1 MRTSLLRRAATR
13 PLVGRAF
20 ATLRP
25 ALLGAS
31 SRAPL
36 APPRAPF
43 ALTELRRALSE
54 RSSMWKDPV
63 LGFEPP
69 GRPPELAQFFADPYE
84 EDPEL
89 PPPGRRW
96 RHAEIRLKSDEDL
109 QKLWVV
115 LLREKNM
122 LHTARHWHSKRK
134 TEMPHP
140 DRLRRVRRSMA
151 AIKRVLWERERE
163 MQFARAARRAERRGL
178 PPPEAVAAEAPA
190 APPKPARSAFR
201 FVTKEE
207 LGRARPAPAP
217 AQEEGAD
224 S

>member
-1 MRTSLLRRAATR
+1 
-13 PLVGRAF
+13 
-20 ATLRP
+20 
-25 ALLGAS
+25 
-31 SRAPL
+31 
-36 APPRAPF
+36 
-43 ALTELRRALSE
+43 
-54 RSSMWKDPV
+54 MWKDPV

-178 PPPEAVAAEAPA
+178 PPPDAVVAEAPA

-207 LGRARPAPAP
+207 LGRRLAPAP